1 MTSHAKIVSLEGN
14 IGSGKSTLLAKLQ
27 EHFHSENRN
36 DSDSNSTT
44 RNLRVV
50 FLQEPVKEWESI
62 VDKDG
67 KTMLQKFYEDQ
78 EKYSFSFQMMA
89 YISRLALLKKTV
101 EENPGAII
109 LCERS
114 LHTDKMVFAKM
125 LYGDG
130 KIEDVNYAIYLK
142 WFDTFAQDY
151 PLSGV
156 IYLKTDPDVC
166 SRRIGKRNRTGE
178 DEIPFEYLEKCSYFH
193 SEMVFELSKNLKHK
207 ILDGNQ
213 DIKYKLNEWISDVE
227 TFIENL

>member
-1 MTSHAKIVSLEGN
+1 MPVKIVSLEGN

-27 EHFHSENRN
+27 SHFEREENGGRK
-36 DSDSNSTT
+36 
-44 RNLRVV
+44 VV
-50 FLQEPVKEWESI
+50 FLQEPVKEWDTI
-62 VDKDG
+62 TDKEG
-67 KTMLQKFYEDQ
+67 KTILQKFYEDQ

-101 EENPGAII
+101 EENPDAII

-125 LYGDG
+125 LYDDS

-142 WFDTFAQDY
+142 WFDAFVKDY
-151 PLSGV
+151 PLDGV

-166 SRRIGKRNRTGE
+166 SRRIEKRSRAGE
-178 DEIPFEYLEKCSYFH
+178 EGIPFDYLDKCSYYH
-193 SEMVFELSKNLKHK
+193 GQMVFELSKQINHK

-213 DIKYKLNEWISDVE
+213 DIKYKLNEWISVIDS
-227 TFIENL
+227 FLSGI

>member
-1 MTSHAKIVSLEGN
+1 MPAKIVALEGN

-27 EHFHSENRN
+27 EYFHEDVS
-36 DSDSNSTT
+36 SK
-44 RNLRVV
+44 RVV

-67 KTMLQKFYEDQ
+67 KTMLQKFYDDQ
-78 EKYSFSFQMMA
+78 VKYSFPFQMMA

-101 EENPGAII
+101 HENPDAII

-151 PLSGV
+151 PLAGV
-156 IYLKTDPDVC
+156 IYLKTDAEVC
-166 SRRIGKRNRTGE
+166 SRRIEKRNRTGE
-178 DEIPFEYLEKCSYFH
+178 DGIPFEYLEKCGYFH
-193 SEMVFELSKNLKHK
+193 NDMVFELSKTVKCNT
-207 ILDGNQ
+207 LDGNQ
-213 DIKYKLNEWISDVE
+213 DIKYKLNEWISHVE
-227 TFIENL
+227 NFIASL